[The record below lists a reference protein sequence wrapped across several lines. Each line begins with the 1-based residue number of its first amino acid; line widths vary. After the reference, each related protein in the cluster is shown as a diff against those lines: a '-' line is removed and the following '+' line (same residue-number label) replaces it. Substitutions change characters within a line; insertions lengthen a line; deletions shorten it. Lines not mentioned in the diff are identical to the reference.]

1 MICLIQ
7 KFIARR
13 RVRDQEIRKLMRK
26 LPVIVGRDADLE
38 AIARMV
44 KGHSFM
50 QRSQRLHS
58 RYLDRKMTYEQWVK
72 YERMLGAREV
82 IVTNNLGTSFKVDR
96 KIISRGINRLR
107 KLVG

>member
-7 KFIARR
+7 KFRARR
-13 RVRDQEIRKLMRK
+13 RVRDQEIRKLVSK
-26 LPVIVGRDADLE
+26 LPVIVGHEADLE

-50 QRSQRLHS
+50 KRSQRLHL
-58 RYLDRKMTYEQWVK
+58 RYLGRKITYEQWVK
-72 YERMLGAREV
+72 YERALSDREV
-82 IVTNNLGTSFKVDR
+82 IVTNSLGTSFKADR
-96 KIISRGINRLR
+96 KIISRGIDRLR

>member
-1 MICLIQ
+1 MIRLIQ

-13 RVRDQEIRKLMRK
+13 RVRDQEIRKLVRK
-26 LPVIVGRDADLE
+26 LPVIVGGDADLE

-50 QRSQRLHS
+50 KRSHRLHA
-58 RYLDRKMTYEQWVK
+58 RYFNRKMTYEQWVK
-72 YERMLGAREV
+72 YERMLSDREV
-82 IVTNNLGTSFKVDR
+82 IVTNSLGTSFKVDR

-107 KLVG
+107 KWAS